1 MILITTQ
8 CFPPDRGG
16 IEMLMGG
23 LADAIHGGGEAVTVY
38 ADRAHMDAA
47 DPAPYTVK
55 RFGGFKPLRRRLK
68 AYAVARAVH
77 AQNVKGV
84 FADSWKSVERL
95 PPLSVP
101 IAVLAHGMEFPAAP
115 SASKRA
121 RIARALAKANTV
133 IANSAYTASLARPYL
148 SDGDRRLRVINPPI
162 GPQAEPG
169 ETALKQVRDIIA
181 GRGPVLL
188 TLARLEPRKGVDM
201 VIRAL
206 PHILKSHPN
215 AIYLVAGGGGDRAR
229 LDQIAAA
236 AGVAGSVR
244 FIGPVGGEVKAALFA
259 STDVFVMPTRR
270 EGDSVEGFGIAFVE
284 AGWYGVP
291 ALAGGDGGAP
301 DAVRDGQTGLL
312 CDATD
317 QADVLRQIQRLL
329 SDSELK
335 RRLSAAAP
343 ERARGEAQWNAALT
357 RYLDAL
363 TAAAP

>member
-16 IEMLMGG
+16 IEILMGG
-23 LADAIHGGGEAVTVY
+23 LADAIHGGGEAVAVY
-38 ADRAHMDAA
+38 ADRAHTDVA

-68 AYAVARAVH
+68 AYAVACAVR

-133 IANSAYTASLARPYL
+133 IANSAYTASLVRPYL
-148 SDGDRRLRVINPPI
+148 SDGDRRLRVVNPPI
-162 GPQAEPG
+162 GLQAEPD

-206 PHILKSHPN
+206 PDILKSHPN
-215 AIYLVAGGGGDRAR
+215 VIYLVAGSGDDDRAR
-229 LDQIAAA
+229 LGQIAAA
-236 AGVAGSVR
+236 AGVAGSVG
-244 FIGPVGGEVKAALFA
+244 FIGPVGGKVKAALFA

-270 EGDSVEGFGIAFVE
+270 EGDSVEGFGIAFLE

-291 ALAGGDGGAP
+291 ALAGRDGGAL

-317 QADVLRQIQRLL
+317 QADVLRQAQRLL

-335 RRLSAAAP
+335 RRLGAAAS
-343 ERARGEAQWNAALT
+343 ERARGAAQWNAALT
-357 RYLDAL
+357 QYLDAL
-363 TAAAP
+363 R

>member
-23 LADAIHGGGEAVTVY
+23 LADAVHGSDEAVAVY
-38 ADRAHMDAA
+38 ADRAHTDAA
-47 DPAPYTVK
+47 DPAPYAVK
-55 RFGGFKPLRRRLK
+55 RFGGFKPLRRQLK
-68 AYAVARAVH
+68 AYAVANAVR
-77 AQNVKGV
+77 AQNVKGL
-84 FADSWKSVERL
+84 FADSWKSVELL
-95 PPLSVP
+95 PTLSAP

-121 RIARALAKANTV
+121 RIVNALAKAHTL

-162 GPQAEPG
+162 GPQLAPG
-169 ETALKQVRDIIA
+169 EAALTKVRDIIA

-201 VIRAL
+201 VIRTM
-206 PHILKSHPN
+206 PDILKIYPN
-215 AIYLVAGGGGDRAR
+215 AVFVVASGGDDRAR
-229 LDQIAAA
+229 LDQIAAEKA
-236 AGVAGSVR
+236 VMQSIR
-244 FIGPVGGEVKAALFA
+244 FTGPVDGEMKAALFA
-259 STDVFVMPTRR
+259 SADVFVMPTRR

-291 ALAGGDGGAP
+291 ALAGRDGGAS
-301 DAVRDGQTGLL
+301 DAVQDGQTGLL
-312 CDATD
+312 CHATD
-317 QADVLRQIQRLL
+317 QADVWRQIERLL
-329 SDSELK
+329 GDSAL
-335 RRLSAAAP
+335 RHRLGAAASQ
-343 ERARGEAQWNAALT
+343 RARGELQWANAIN

-363 TAAAP
+363 R

>member
-16 IEMLMGG
+16 IEMLLGG
-23 LADAIHGGGEAVTVY
+23 LADAIHGGGDAVAVY
-38 ADRAHMDAA
+38 ADRAHTDMA

-68 AYAVARAVH
+68 AYAVARAIR

-121 RIARALAKANTV
+121 RIARALARANTV
-133 IANSAYTASLARPYL
+133 IANSAYTASLVRPYL
-148 SDGDRRLRVINPPI
+148 NDGDRRLRVINPPI

-169 ETALKQVRDIIA
+169 ETVRKQVRGIIA

-188 TLARLEPRKGVDM
+188 TVARLEPRKGVDM

-206 PHILKSHPN
+206 PDILKSYPN
-215 AIYLVAGGGGDRAR
+215 AIYLVAGGGDDRAR
-229 LDQIAAA
+229 LEQIAAA
-236 AGVAGSVR
+236 ASVAGSVR
-244 FIGPVGGEVKAALFA
+244 FIGPVGLKSEVKAALFA

-291 ALAGGDGGAP
+291 ALAGRDGGAP

-329 SDSELK
+329 SDSEFE
-335 RRLSAAAP
+335 RRLGAAAS
-343 ERARGEAQWNAALT
+343 ERARGAAQWNAALP

-363 TAAAP
+363 R